1 MLLTRRP
8 SGLEGWLKPGGRPVS
23 TEKHCACLE
32 VSTNGESEE
41 RRSITEETHGER
53 EKRGRIW
60 EDSQSYSD
68 YTPTGREIMRL
79 FVVSAGLLVS
89 PMTCF
94 RSLCLCQCHA

>member
-41 RRSITEETHGER
+41 RRSITEEKHGER
-53 EKRGRIW
+53 EKGKDMGR
-60 EDSQSYSD
+60 QSVMFRL
-68 YTPTGREIMRL
+68 YTDRERNNAVICRVCRT
-79 FVVSAGLLVS
+79 FS
-89 PMTCF
+89 
-94 RSLCLCQCHA
+94 